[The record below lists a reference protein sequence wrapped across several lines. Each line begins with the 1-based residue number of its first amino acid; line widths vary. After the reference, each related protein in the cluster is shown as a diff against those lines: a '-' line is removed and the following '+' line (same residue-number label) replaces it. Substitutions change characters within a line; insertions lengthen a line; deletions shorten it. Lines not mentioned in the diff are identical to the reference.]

1 MTVKD
6 KSGSETVY
14 KSDKEELKMPICV
27 LINGAS
33 ASASEVLAGAL
44 MDNKKATLIGEKSY
58 GKGVVQTVYNLS
70 DGSAL
75 KITTAKYYTPSGE
88 CIDKKGIKPDIEVKM
103 NADKPF
109 AAMDLSEDIQLQKAI
124 EKLK

>member
-1 MTVKD
+1 
-6 KSGSETVY
+6 
-14 KSDKEELKMPICV
+14 MPICV

-44 MDNKKATLIGEKSY
+44 RDNKKATLIGEKSY

>member
-44 MDNKKATLIGEKSY
+44 RDNKKATLIGEKSY

-70 DGSAL
+70 DGQCS
-75 KITTAKYYTPSGE
+75 
-88 CIDKKGIKPDIEVKM
+88 
-103 NADKPF
+103 
-109 AAMDLSEDIQLQKAI
+109 
-124 EKLK
+124 